1 MEFPAITEESRLGI
15 LHLNRFY
22 AKSMAK
28 RNGVIGSVDLRE
40 EWELDLTLLTAL
52 NLGLEQ
58 TLRYLYNEAPS
69 LSNFE
74 DWILEVNNQQL
85 EAERIKRFNASVSGA
100 ASDTTDPAAVL
111 SDADLRH
118 WDEQGYVIIR
128 NAISPEDCATTIKVI
143 TDFLNIDLD
152 DPKTWYEPHP
162 ARQGIM
168 VQLFQHAILEKN
180 RRAPRIKAAF
190 EQLWGH
196 ADLWETT
203 DRVGFNPPETATWQ
217 FPGPDLHWDVS
228 LDLPIPFGTQGILYL
243 SDTLPNQGAF
253 TLVPGFQH
261 KIADWLH
268 SLPADANPRQQN
280 LHALGAVPIEANAG
294 DFILWSQAL
303 PHGSSRNTAT
313 QPRIVQYINYK
324 PLDAHERKVWR

>member
-1 MEFPAITEESRLGI
+1 MNFPAITEESRLGI
-15 LHLNRFY
+15 LHLSRFY

-28 RNGVIGSVDLRE
+28 RNGTLNTPDLRE

-69 LSNFE
+69 FPKFE
-74 DWILEVNNQQL
+74 DWILERNNHQL
-85 EAERIKRFNASVSGA
+85 DTDRIKRFNDSVNGTANA
-100 ASDTTDPAAVL
+100 ANTTEPVL
-111 SDADLRH
+111 SEEDLHH
-118 WDEQGYVIIR
+118 WEEHGYVIIR
-128 NAISPEDCATTIKVI
+128 NAVSVEDCATTIQVI
-143 TDFLNIDLD
+143 TDFLDIDLNN
-152 DPKTWYEPHP
+152 PESWYKPHP

-180 RRAPRIKAAF
+180 RRAPKIRAAF
-190 EQLWGH
+190 EQLWGRN
-196 ADLWETT
+196 DLWETT
-203 DRVGFNPPETATWQ
+203 DRVGFNPPETADWR

-261 KIADWLH
+261 KIEDWLH

-280 LHALGAVPIEANAG
+280 LHALGSIPIMANAG

-324 PLDAHERKVWR
+324 PMDAHERKVWR